1 MAGGG
6 MSHPARAPRSGIDG
20 QTNAAQGR
28 YDEPGLTERANEAER
43 MSHPARA
50 PRSGIDNPSRFFRW
64 NRGSSWVGAMADA
77 VGVSSSVRPGRVR
90 NRSKPDLDEKI
101 KKPADGVPKKSP
113 PARKAPARGRYVD
126 EYARP
131 TV

>member
-1 MAGGG
+1 

-20 QTNAAQGR
+20 QANAAGGR
-28 YDEPGLTERANEAER
+28 YDEICLGETWGEAER

-50 PRSGIDNPSRFFRW
+50 PRSGIDGQANAAGDRF
-64 NRGSSWVGAMADA
+64 SVVAAEVGN
-77 VGVSSSVRPGRVR
+77 VVRPGRVR
-90 NRSKPDLDEKI
+90 NRSKTEPDEKV
-101 KKPADGVPKKSP
+101 KKPADGVRKKAP

-131 TV
+131 PA